1 MQKVAKRESWS
12 SHNIFILACIGSAV
26 GLGNI
31 WRFSYITGL
40 HGGGSFVLLY
50 ILAVLFVAL
59 PALIVELTV
68 GKKLRTSAVKSFKE
82 MLGKRWWL
90 VAFPLGLCL
99 LVLSYYLVVMGWT
112 LFYTFTSL
120 GGQYVPFE
128 SAVGNWALPFGGLI
142 SLMIVW
148 IVARIDIKSG
158 LEKVNVYLFPI
169 FFASLIL
176 IFLNSFTLPGIND
189 AITYLTTIEMDALL
203 SPINILNAITQA
215 IFSLAIGA
223 AVMLT
228 YGSYLKKKE
237 DIFHSSLAIA
247 AADSMIAIIGA
258 IVVFTVTF
266 TFAIPTT
273 AGAELAF
280 ESLPL
285 AFLSMPYGSLM
296 MSLFFLLLFSAAT
309 TSAVSLSEVLIDNL
323 RIKLSSRA
331 KAGWAMLALLL
342 IFFIPSA
349 LSYSPIASN
358 FMVDGIPFLEFLDA
372 HIIGR
377 FAPLIVVASLI
388 AFTWGWKDCKKAL
401 KENVPDQFV
410 TPIYIMV
417 KYIVPAAILVFQAAE
432 FLI

>member
-50 ILAVLFVAL
+50 ILAVLLIGL
-59 PALIVELTV
+59 PALLVELTV

-120 GGQYVPFE
+120 GGEYIPFE
-128 SAVGNWALPFGGLI
+128 SAVGDWALPLGGVI
-142 SLMIVW
+142 SLILVW
-148 IVARIDIKSG
+148 IVARTDIKSG
-158 LEKVNVYLFPI
+158 LEKINVYLFPI

-176 IFLNSFTLPGIND
+176 IFINSFTLPGIND
-189 AITYLTTIEMDALL
+189 AIAYLTTIDMDALL

-215 IFSLAIGA
+215 IFSISVGE

-237 DIFHSSLAIA
+237 EIFHSSLAIA

-273 AGAELAF
+273 SGAELAF

-285 AFLSMPYGSLM
+285 AFLSMPFGSIIM
-296 MSLFFLLLFSAAT
+296 FLFFLLLFSAAT

-349 LSYSPIASN
+349 LSYSPLAAD
-358 FMVDGIPFLEFLDA
+358 FALDGVPFLEFMDA

-377 FAPLIVVASLI
+377 FAPLIVVASLV
-388 AFTWGWKDCKKAL
+388 AFTWGWKGCKKAL
-401 KENVPDQFV
+401 AENVPAPFV
-410 TPIYIMV
+410 TPVYIMV
-417 KYIVPAAILVFQAAE
+417 KYIVPVAILALQVAE
-432 FLI
+432 LLS

>member
-50 ILAVLFVAL
+50 ILAVLLVAL
-59 PALIVELTV
+59 PALLVELTV
-68 GKKLRTSAVKSFKE
+68 GKKLRTSAVKAFKE
-82 MLGKRWWL
+82 MLKKRWWL
-90 VAFPLGLCL
+90 VAFPLGMCL

-128 SAVGNWALPFGGLI
+128 SAVGDWALPFGGLI
-142 SLMIVW
+142 SLMLVW
-148 IVARIDIKSG
+148 IVARTDIKSG

-189 AITYLTTIEMDALL
+189 AIAYLTTIETEALI

-215 IFSLAIGA
+215 IFSIAVGA

-247 AADSMIAIIGA
+247 AADTVIAIIGA
-258 IVVFTVTF
+258 IVVFAVTF

-285 AFLSMPYGSLM
+285 AFLSMPYGSIM
-296 MSLFFLLLFSAAT
+296 MFLFFMLLFSAAT
-309 TSAVSLSEVLIDNL
+309 TSAVSLAEVLIDNL

-331 KAGWAMLALLL
+331 NAGWAMLFLLL

-349 LSYSPIASN
+349 LSYSPLAAD
-358 FMVDGIPFLEFLDA
+358 FTLDGVPFLEFMDA

-377 FAPLIVVASLI
+377 FAPLMVVASLI

-401 KENVPDQFV
+401 KENIPAQLV
-410 TPIYIMV
+410 TPVYLMV
-417 KYIVPAAILVFQAAE
+417 KYVVPAIILVLQVVELFQ
-432 FLI
+432 